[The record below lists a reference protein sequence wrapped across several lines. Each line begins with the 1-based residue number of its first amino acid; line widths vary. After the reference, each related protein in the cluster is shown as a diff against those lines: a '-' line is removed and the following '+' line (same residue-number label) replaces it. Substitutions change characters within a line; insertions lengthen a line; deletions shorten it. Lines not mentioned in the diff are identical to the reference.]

1 MLKKIIRSSMS
12 KRRLSYT
19 SDEIRKK
26 STLIKDKLFTHFD
39 FDKVKIVHTFIS
51 INKNNEINTTL
62 INTDIGIN
70 YPHIDRISPIVDFK
84 NKTLQH
90 RYYNDD
96 TVLYKNKYDIKE
108 PIYSMLFTDLEDI
121 DLTLVPLLAFDKVGN
136 RVGYGGG
143 YYDKFLKG
151 LPCKKIGLSLEEPI
165 DLIEDVNDHDVK
177 LDYCI
182 TPNNIYTF
190 FKSNI

>member
-1 MLKKIIRSSMS
+1 MLKKTIRTLML
-12 KRRLSYT
+12 KQRNNYT
-19 SDEIRKK
+19 PNEVCKK
-26 STLIKDKLFTHFD
+26 SNLIREKLFSHFD

-51 INKNNEINTTL
+51 ISKNNEVNTATINTEL
-62 INTDIGIN
+62 GLN
-70 YPHIDRISPIVDFK
+70 YPHIVRISPIVDFK
-84 NKTLQH
+84 HKTLQH
-90 RYYNDD
+90 RYCTTD
-96 TVLYKNKYDIKE
+96 TKLYKNKYDIEE
-108 PIYSMLFTDLEDI
+108 PKYSVLFTDLEAI
-121 DLTLVPLLAFDKVGN
+121 DLTLVPLLAFDKLGN

-165 DLIEDVNDHDVK
+165 DLIEDVNEYDVK

-190 FKSNI
+190 KQL